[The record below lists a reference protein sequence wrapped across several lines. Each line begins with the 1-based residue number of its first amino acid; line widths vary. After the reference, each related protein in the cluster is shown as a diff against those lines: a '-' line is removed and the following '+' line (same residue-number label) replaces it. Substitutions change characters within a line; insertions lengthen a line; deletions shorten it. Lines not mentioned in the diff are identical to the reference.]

1 MTTSSNLLAIFAITG
16 TLTVSAVDPVTAGSL
31 DASMADAL
39 SGRFVA
45 DGDLTI
51 LPAVAPT
58 QGSAP
63 PSYNYKEALPDYV
76 NVLDIA
82 HKLAP
87 PAALYA
93 HLTGVW
99 DHVMGGEFGVDSHV
113 SEGDTSIATAA
124 LMFNLNPTA
133 PPAGSVPLLISATG
147 VHANAIYSVVRRST
161 LVSGTASF
169 GELIITGSLL
179 GGMTLTYSGTP
190 PANYILFSN
199 AEVSITLNEQV
210 ATTATCTVDQEC
222 TVTDG
227 IQVVAVHV
235 ALTNADIAGRIVSG
249 DFFLGEAQAGN

>member
-1 MTTSSNLLAIFAITG
+1 LHQHRAAPRLL
-16 TLTVSAVDPVTAGSL
+16 
-31 DASMADAL
+31 
-39 SGRFVA
+39 
-45 DGDLTI
+45 
-51 LPAVAPT
+51 
-58 QGSAP
+58 Q
-63 PSYNYKEALPDYV
+63 EALPDYV

-133 PPAGSVPLLISATG
+133 PPAGIVPLLISATG

-169 GELIITGSLL
+169 GELIITGSLF

-190 PANYILFSN
+190 PANYILCR
-199 AEVSITLNEQV
+199 SIDHTKRTSGNNGDLHSRPRMHRHRRNPGRGG
-210 ATTATCTVDQEC
+210 ACCSDEC
-222 TVTDG
+222 
-227 IQVVAVHV
+227 
-235 ALTNADIAGRIVSG
+235 
-249 DFFLGEAQAGN
+249 